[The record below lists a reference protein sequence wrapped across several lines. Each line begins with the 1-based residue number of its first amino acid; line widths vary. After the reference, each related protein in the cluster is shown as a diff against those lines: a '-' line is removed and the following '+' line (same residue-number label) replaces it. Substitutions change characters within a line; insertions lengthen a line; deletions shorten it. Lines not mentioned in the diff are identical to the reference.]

1 MNKKQYQ
8 FELNTDTMDAEWRCS
23 LLPEVMK
30 MFISKGKTIP
40 RILINDLK
48 KAKKENKT
56 GMGYKI
62 NTTIRQNKK
71 SIRVLYIEYKHLD
84 KYYPKPLDI
93 KITHHSIQRGERA
106 VDIENKY
113 IRLIRRKGN
122 RKVFM
127 YIDEVDDMTWLE
139 EEDMK
144 MIKKEGGSKSSYS
157 KIEFQIGGCKWYGIN
172 NNDTK
177 LDIDYGLST
186 LSNGMISG
194 RNYVFDCEENR
205 DKYYEYFTK

>member
-1 MNKKQYQ
+1 MSKQI
-8 FELNTDTMDAEWRCS
+8 ELNTDTMDAEWRCS

-40 RILINDLK
+40 RILIKDLK

-56 GMGYKI
+56 GMGYKFD
-62 NTTIRQNKK
+62 TTNKQNKK

-93 KITHHSIQRGERA
+93 FTTNYSIQRGERA
-106 VDIENKY
+106 VNIENKY
-113 IRLIRRKGN
+113 IRLIKRKEN

-127 YIDEVDDMTWLE
+127 YIDEVDDLTWLE

-144 MIKKEGGSKSSYS
+144 MIKKKGGSKSSYE
-157 KIEFQIGGCKWYGIN
+157 KMEFQIGDCKWYGIN
-172 NNDTK
+172 HNNTGIV
-177 LDIDYGLST
+177 IDYGLTT
-186 LSNGMISG
+186 LSNEVISG